1 MRSESLA
8 LEAARP
14 AAGGT
19 LRPPGGQSPTPREAP
34 GRAARR
40 HGRRAWLRS
49 AEARHQAWGYLF
61 LAPMFVL
68 LVVFKFIPMVQAF
81 YLSLT
86 NYDLLSAPR
95 FIGLRNYL
103 TLLGDPLFRQSV
115 AVTAYYVFGTCVL
128 LWLLALAM
136 ALVFNGR
143 LPAKNALR
151 TIYFLP
157 AIVPVVVYAVIW
169 QFMFHPYGL
178 LNVGLQSFG
187 LRPVQWLTDSRAV
200 MPGFILAGLW
210 RFVPYFMIIYLAGLQ
225 NIPHEYYEAAAID
238 GAAGAQAFR
247 FVTLPLL
254 RPTILL
260 VIVVSLI
267 LMSKVFTNVLII
279 TGGGPD
285 GATRVLS
292 LFIYQTG
299 FQFFKMGLA
308 SAASIFL
315 LLGTMTFT
323 LLQLRLF
330 REDAR
335 G

>member
-1 MRSESLA
+1 MRAIDAGTSPPVGD
-8 LEAARP
+8 RP
-14 AAGGT
+14 AGAPVPAG
-19 LRPPGGQSPTPREAP
+19 LR
-34 GRAARR
+34 ARR
-40 HGRRAWLRS
+40 RPRRPAKTGSWLRS

-61 LAPMFVL
+61 LAPMFLL
-68 LVVFKFIPMVQAF
+68 LVVFKFIPMIQAL
-81 YLSLT
+81 YLSFT
-86 NYDLLSAPR
+86 NYDLLSAPK
-95 FIGLRNYL
+95 FVGLRNYA
-103 TLLGDPLFRQSV
+103 TLLRDPLFHQSV
-115 AVTAYYVFGTCVL
+115 DVTLYYVFGTCVFIWFL
-128 LWLLALAM
+128 SLAM
-136 ALVFNGR
+136 ALVFNAPLPGR
-143 LPAKNALR
+143 NLLR
-151 TIYFLP
+151 TVYFMP

-169 QFMFHPYGL
+169 LFMFHPYGL
-178 LNVGLQSFG
+178 LNDALEAVG
-187 LRPVQWLTDSRAV
+187 LRPVQWLADTRAV
-200 MPGFILAGLW
+200 MPGFILAALW

-225 NIPHEYYEAAAID
+225 NIPSEYYEAAAID
-238 GAAGAQAFR
+238 GAAGVQAFR
-247 FVTLPLL
+247 YVTLPLL
-254 RPTILL
+254 RPTIVL
-260 VIVVSLI
+260 VVVISLI
-267 LMSKVFTNVLII
+267 FMSKVFTNVLII

>member
-1 MRSESLA
+1 MRVMGTQTTPAELPVKPGA
-8 LEAARP
+8 PVRARP
-14 AAGGT
+14 
-19 LRPPGGQSPTPREAP
+19 
-34 GRAARR
+34 
-40 HGRRAWLRS
+40 WLRS

-68 LVVFKFIPMVQAF
+68 LIVFKFVPMVQAF

-86 NYDLLSAPR
+86 SYDLLSPPR
-95 FIGLRNYL
+95 FVGLRNFV
-103 TLLGDPLFRQSV
+103 TLLEDPLFHQSV
-115 AVTAYYVFGTCVL
+115 SVTAYYVFGTCVL
-128 LWLLALAM
+128 IWFLALGM
-136 ALVFNGR
+136 ALIFNAP
-143 LPAKNALR
+143 LPAKNTLR

-157 AIVPVVVYAVIW
+157 AIVPVVVYAIIW
-169 QFMFHPYGL
+169 LFLFHPYGL
-178 LNVGLQSFG
+178 LNVALHAIGL
-187 LRPVQWLTDSRAV
+187 PAIHWLTDTRAV
-200 MPGFILAGLW
+200 LPGFILAGLW

-260 VIVVSLI
+260 VIVVSII

-315 LLGTMTFT
+315 LFGTMTFT

-330 REDAR
+330 RDDAR

>member
-1 MRSESLA
+1 MPAKARA
-8 LEAARP
+8 VGRARP
-14 AAGGT
+14 
-19 LRPPGGQSPTPREAP
+19 
-34 GRAARR
+34 
-40 HGRRAWLRS
+40 WLRS

-61 LAPMFVL
+61 LAPMFLL
-68 LVVFKFIPMVQAF
+68 LVVFKFIPMLQAF

-86 NYDLLSAPR
+86 SYDLLSPPR
-95 FIGLRNYL
+95 FVGLRNYV
-103 TLLGDPLFRQSV
+103 TLLEDPLFHQSV
-115 AVTAYYVFGTCVL
+115 GVTAYYVFGTCILIWVVSL
-128 LWLLALAM
+128 GL
-136 ALVFNGR
+136 ALVFNAP
-143 LPAKNALR
+143 LPAKNVLR

-157 AIVPVVVYAVIW
+157 AIVPVVVYAIIW
-169 QFMFHPYGL
+169 LFLFHPYGL
-178 LNVGLQSFG
+178 LNVALQAIGL
-187 LRPVQWLTDSRAV
+187 PAVQWLSDTRAV
-200 MPGFILAGLW
+200 MPGFILSSLW
-210 RFVPYFMIIYLAGLQ
+210 RFAPYFMILYLAGLQ
-225 NIPHEYYEAAAID
+225 SIPLEYYEAAAID
-238 GAAGAQAFR
+238 GAAGVQAFR
-247 FVTLPLL
+247 CITLPLL

-260 VIVVSLI
+260 VVVVSLI

-279 TGGGPD
+279 TGGGPA

-315 LLGTMTFT
+315 LFGTMTFT

>member
-1 MRSESLA
+1 MRVMD
-8 LEAARP
+8 ARP
-14 AAGGT
+14 APAGLPVNPRAP
-19 LRPPGGQSPTPREAP
+19 LR
-34 GRAARR
+34 ARS
-40 HGRRAWLRS
+40 WMRS

-61 LAPMFVL
+61 LAPMFL
-68 LVVFKFIPMVQAF
+68 LLIVFKFIPMVQAF

-86 NYDLLSAPR
+86 SYDLLSPPR
-95 FIGLRNYL
+95 FVGLRNYL
-103 TLLGDPLFRQSV
+103 TLLEDPLFHQSV
-115 AVTAYYVFGTCVL
+115 SVTAYYVFGTCVL
-128 LWLLALAM
+128 IWFLALGM
-136 ALVFNGR
+136 ALIFNAP
-143 LPAKNALR
+143 LPAKNTLR

-157 AIVPVVVYAVIW
+157 AIVPVVVYAIIW
-169 QFMFHPYGL
+169 LFLFHPYGL
-178 LNVGLQSFG
+178 LNVALRAVGL
-187 LRPVQWLTDSRAV
+187 PAVNWLTDTRAV
-200 MPGFILAGLW
+200 LPGFILAGLW

-225 NIPHEYYEAAAID
+225 SIPHEYYEAAAID
-238 GAAGAQAFR
+238 GAAGAHAFR
-247 FVTLPLL
+247 FITLPLL

-260 VIVVSLI
+260 VVVVSII

-315 LLGTMTFT
+315 LFGTMTFT

>member
-1 MRSESLA
+1 MGA
-8 LEAARP
+8 LDAGTTSAAAPP
-14 AAGGT
+14 AAF
-19 LRPPGGQSPTPREAP
+19 R
-34 GRAARR
+34 ARR
-40 HGRRAWLRS
+40 RPRPWLRS

-61 LAPMFVL
+61 LAPMFLL
-68 LVVFKFIPMVQAF
+68 LVVFKFVPMVQAL

-86 NYDLLSAPR
+86 NYDLLSPPR
-95 FIGLRNYL
+95 FVGLRNYAA
-103 TLLGDPLFRQSV
+103 LLADPLFHQSV
-115 AVTAYYVFGTCVL
+115 AVTVYYVFGTCVFI
-128 LWLLALAM
+128 WVLALAA
-136 ALVFNGR
+136 ALVFNAPLPGR
-143 LPAKNALR
+143 SLLR
-151 TIYFLP
+151 TLYFLP

-169 QFMFHPYGL
+169 LFLFHPYGL
-178 LNVGLQSFG
+178 LNVALQSAG
-187 LRPVQWLTDSRAV
+187 LHPVQWLTDARAV
-200 MPGFILAGLW
+200 MPGFILAALW

-238 GAAGAQAFR
+238 GAAGTQAFR
-247 FVTLPLL
+247 YVTLPLL

-260 VIVVSLI
+260 VLVVSLI

-308 SAASIFL
+308 SAASVFL

-330 REDAR
+330 RDDAR

>member
-1 MRSESLA
+1 VRA
-8 LEAARP
+8 LDARTASAELP
-14 AAGGT
+14 AKA
-19 LRPPGGQSPTPREAP
+19 PAP
-34 GRAARR
+34 GRRR
-40 HGRRAWLRS
+40 PWLRS

-61 LAPMFVL
+61 LAPMFLL

-86 NYDLLSAPR
+86 SYDLLSPPR
-95 FIGLRNYL
+95 FVGLRNYV
-103 TLLGDPLFRQSV
+103 TLLEDPLFHQSV
-115 AVTAYYVFGTCVL
+115 SVTAYYVFGTCIL
-128 LWLLALAM
+128 IWILSLAM
-136 ALVFNGR
+136 ALIFNAP
-143 LPAKNALR
+143 LPVKNVLR
-151 TIYFLP
+151 TIYFMP
-157 AIVPVVVYAVIW
+157 AVVPVVVYAIIW
-169 QFMFHPYGL
+169 LFMFHPYGL
-178 LNVGLQSFG
+178 LNVALHAIGA
-187 LRPVQWLTDSRAV
+187 PTIHWLSDSRAV
-200 MPGFILAGLW
+200 LPGFILSSLW
-210 RFVPYFMIIYLAGLQ
+210 RFVPYFMIIYLAGIQ
-225 NIPHEYYEAAAID
+225 NIPQEYYEAAAID
-238 GAAGAQAFR
+238 GAAGVQAFR

-260 VIVVSLI
+260 VIVVSI
-267 LMSKVFTNVLII
+267 IFMSKVFTNALII

-315 LLGTMTFT
+315 LFGTMTFT